1 VPGNM
6 RIWIY
11 QLPIY
16 AGPKRAWGHHDLKEP
31 YYPVIVILFLRN
43 PMILI
48 ILGILFRYL
57 IIIILQIL

>member
-1 VPGNM
+1 M

-11 QLPIY
+11 QC
-16 AGPKRAWGHHDLKEP
+16 HHDLKEP

-43 PMILI
+43 PMIRI

>member
-1 VPGNM
+1 M

-31 YYPVIVILFLRN
+31 YYPVIVILF
-43 PMILI
+43 MILI